1 MQSMVPELPRM
12 ALRPIRRLID
22 RVDDQLLLWMA
33 GRRRLVGVA
42 ARIKQDNDVS
52 MRDPGREAEVHARAQ
67 RVGRLLGLPAASIRR
82 LIDLLIDDACDQQRI
97 SRQSNPVFL
106 LAHDPDQ
113 TTPATST
120 AMLPTT
126 MIDPVLHP
134 VMTRCLGLLPPPTRL
149 APLLRIVPDRLLG
162 RALEAALRH
171 VLAAPIRSG
180 SLDLLFGRRI
190 GIEVS
195 DLGLRWVV
203 RLDQQSQLQVCP
215 PCESA
220 EATVKGSATD
230 LLLLASRREDADSLF
245 FQRRLLVTGDT
256 ELGLTARNLLDQL
269 PWDDVPLGLRIVLHR
284 FAGVAQTARGAF
296 HQRRNGSSRAS

>member
-1 MQSMVPELPRM
+1 MQAMLPELPRG

-22 RVDDQLLLWMA
+22 RVDDQLLWWMA
-33 GRRRLVGVA
+33 GRRRLVAAA
-42 ARIKQDNDVS
+42 ARIKQNTGTP

-67 RVGRLLGLPAASIRR
+67 RVGRLLGLPGSSIGR
-82 LIDLLIDDACDQQRI
+82 LMDLLIDDACDQQRI
-97 SRQSNPVFL
+97 SRESRPGFL

-113 TTPATST
+113 TTPAPST

-126 MIDPVLHP
+126 MIDPTLHP
-134 VMTRCLGLLPPPTRL
+134 VMTRCLGFLPPPARL
-149 APLLRIVPDRLLG
+149 APLLRVVPDRLIA

-171 VLAAPIRSG
+171 VLAAPIRNG
-180 SLDLLFGRRI
+180 SLDLLLGRRI

-203 RLDQQSQLQVCP
+203 RIDQQSQLQICP
-215 PCESA
+215 PDESA

-230 LLLLASRREDADSLF
+230 LLLLASRREDADTLF

-269 PWDDVPLGLRIVLHR
+269 PWDNVPLGLRIVLHR
-284 FAGVAQTARGAF
+284 FAGVAEAARGAF
-296 HQRRNGSSRAS
+296 HRRKNGNPRAS